1 MMIMMTLVFGLIVLD
16 IYNILNCV
24 YQTIVDIYMIN
35 IYAYHCVVVC
45 GIYICIFTSYKHIC
59 STLQRVE
66 RRVCRALYNPG
77 VKNVKR
83 EK

>member
-1 MMIMMTLVFGLIVLD
+1 MMMTLVFGLIVLD

-24 YQTIVDIYMIN
+24 YQTIVDIYDKYIP
-35 IYAYHCVVVC
+35 YCVVVY
-45 GIYICIFTSYKHIC
+45 IYAFLPLINTC